1 MAKPSVHGLME
12 TKGTFQLRGVVTNT
26 EKNDFYKEGSTP
38 TGKPKRSVKFGVK
51 YDKKSTANISLNGY
65 VKKEVF
71 FYKKENGKSIT
82 ERVPW
87 EERFTFSKEGFRL
100 IGVNCGVKKIMNS
113 NGEVENDKKTLT
125 EFDACKEI
133 GENLHDDVSVFVTG
147 KLDFGSFDETRYERF
162 VPTQVSLC
170 RDVDFSTENFTPIS
184 YFTQRIMF
192 MGISQE
198 EKSGIKTG
206 RFVVSAKI
214 VTYSSIE
221 DAEFIVENA
230 TIANTFRKAL
240 KPYNAIEVFGT
251 ISINTSTDTVDDD
264 NIWGAPN
271 PMERVNSSTKKEFII
286 IGAKESSLDR
296 DVYSK
301 ELVEQAM
308 IKIKNAKEA
317 KNDFGET
324 TTNSTG
330 DDWGSPMVNLE
341 GDDSED
347 EVWQ

>member
-1 MAKPSVHGLME
+1 MASVHGLMK
-12 TKGTFQLRGVVTNT
+12 TKGSFQLRGIVTNT
-26 EKNDFYKEGSTP
+26 EKAEFYKEGSTP

-51 YDKKSTANISLNGY
+51 YDKNSTANISLNGY

-71 FYKKENGKSIT
+71 FSKNENGKNII

-100 IGVNCGVKKIMNS
+100 IGVHCGVKKITNS
-113 NGEVENDKKTLT
+113 NGELKNNKKILT
-125 EFDACKEI
+125 EFDACKEF
-133 GENLHDDVSVFVTG
+133 GENLHDDVSVFVSG

-162 VPTQVSLC
+162 VPNQVSLC
-170 RDVDFSTENFTPIS
+170 KDVDFSTEDFTPIN

-251 ISINTSTDTVDDD
+251 ISIHASTDIVDDD
-264 NIWGAPN
+264 IWGAPN
-271 PMERVNSSTKKEFII
+271 PMERVNSPTKKEFII
-286 IGAKESSLDR
+286 TGAKKSSLDR
-296 DVYSK
+296 DIYSK
-301 ELVEQAM
+301 ELVEEAM
-308 IKIKNAKEA
+308 VKIKNAQTA
-317 KNDFGET
+317 KNDFGGT
-324 TTNSTG
+324 TTDSTG

-341 GDDSED
+341 GDDLD